1 MSKFNE
7 SNMKDYN
14 IIKADNFKPCVECG
28 EMTQYMDYIY
38 DIKKKRA
45 DDEVGGSR
53 GSCFYTYLGT
63 ILLNDI

>member
-14 IIKADNFKPCVECG
+14 IMKADNFKPCVECG

-38 DIKKKRA
+38 ECRMCSEECLEKTNEELMRDMYK
-45 DDEVGGSR
+45 EE
-53 GSCFYTYLGT
+53 
-63 ILLNDI
+63 N